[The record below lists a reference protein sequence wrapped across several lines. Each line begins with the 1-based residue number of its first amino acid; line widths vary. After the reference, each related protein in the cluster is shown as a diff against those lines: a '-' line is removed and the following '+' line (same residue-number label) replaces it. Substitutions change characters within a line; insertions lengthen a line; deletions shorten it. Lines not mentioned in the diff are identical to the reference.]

1 MVITTGGILVIM
13 VAGYLGI
20 NGLVNLVS
28 NAINGQTKK
37 DENKEEKKD

>member
-28 NAINGQTKK
+28 NAINSNK
-37 DENKEEKKD
+37 DDNKEEKKD

>member
-28 NAINGQTKK
+28 NAINPNK
-37 DENKEEKKD
+37 DDNKEEKKD

>member
-28 NAINGQTKK
+28 NAINPK
-37 DENKEEKKD
+37 DDKKEEKKD

>member
-20 NGLVNLVS
+20 NGLVNMIS
-28 NAINGQTKK
+28 NAVNPKEEDKK
-37 DENKEEKKD
+37 EKKD